1 MSDYEYT
8 LPPYQVEESFGTLAT
23 VPTNWGM
30 AFCRVE
36 ALRSMG
42 LTGEGITV
50 CVLDTGIDA
59 DHPEFAGGRIVD
71 ARSFV
76 PGQAVDDGNGHG
88 THCAGTVGGNS
99 VAIGVATKCR
109 FLIGKVLSNQSSGAT
124 SGIAAGVRWAKEK
137 KAHVL
142 SMSLGGGS
150 RDPAL
155 SQALAEFVA
164 GGGKILTAAGNSRPN
179 RWEFPGND
187 PSSLAV
193 AAFDRQ
199 GRIAGFSSPGDLP
212 TSLATSGPGVSIPS
226 AWPGGGYNT
235 ISGTSMATPWVAGFV
250 ALIEEW
256 FVRQGQ
262 PSPPASWYRQA
273 FRNFNADAGATGLDR
288 DFGPGTVNGRFVAD
302 YLTALKL
309 MGS

>member
-1 MSDYEYT
+1 MSDHEYT
-8 LPPYQVEESFGTLAT
+8 LPPYMVEESFGTLAAA
-23 VPTNWGM
+23 PTNWGM

-36 ALRSMG
+36 ALRAMG
-42 LTGEGITV
+42 LTGDGVTV
-50 CVLDTGIDA
+50 CVLDTGIDT
-59 DHPEFAGGRIVD
+59 DHPEFAGGRVVD

-76 PGQAVDDGNGHG
+76 PGQAVEDGNGHG

-99 VAIGVATKCR
+99 DTLGVATKVK
-109 FLIGKVLSNQSSGAT
+109 LLVGKVLSNQGRGAT

-137 KAHVL
+137 GAHVL

-155 SQALAEFVA
+155 SQAMAEFVA
-164 GGGKILTAAGNSRPN
+164 AGGKILTAAGNSRPN

-193 AAFDRQ
+193 AAFDRA
-199 GRIAGFSSPGDLP
+199 GRIAGFSSPGDAP

-235 ISGTSMATPWVAGFV
+235 ISGTSMATPFVAGFV
-250 ALIEEW
+250 ALVEEW
-256 FVRQGQ
+256 FLKNGQ
-262 PSPPASWYRQA
+262 PLPSASWYRAA
-273 FRNFNADAGATGLDR
+273 FRNFNADAGQPGLDR
-288 DFGPGTVNGRFVAD
+288 DFGPGTANGRFAAD
-302 YLTALKL
+302 YLHALNT
-309 MGS
+309 ME